1 VKAML
6 SKAILGK
13 KIGMTQIFDER
24 GEALSVTLVE
34 AGPCLVIQKKTVEN
48 DGYSALKV
56 GYGDVK
62 EKRLNKPNL
71 GQFKKN
77 QLKPKKYLKEFKL
90 QDIDKY
96 SVGDE
101 IKVDVFQPGDKI
113 DVIGISKGKGFTGGI
128 KRWNFRRGPMSHGS
142 MYHRRPGSGGATGP
156 ARVFKGRKLPGHMG
170 TDRVTVQN
178 LEVVKID
185 PDKNILIIKGSVP
198 GPKKSLLFIKN
209 TVKAG
214 K

>member
-1 VKAML
+1 ML

-13 KIGMTQIFDER
+13 KIGMTQIFDEK
-24 GEALSVTLVE
+24 GEALPVTLVE

-48 DGYSALKV
+48 DGYGALKV

-62 EKRLNKPNL
+62 EKRLNKPDL

-77 QLKPKKYLKEFKL
+77 QLKPKKYLREFKL

-101 IKVDVFQPGDKI
+101 IKVDVFQPGDKV

-142 MYHRRPGSGGATGP
+142 MYHRRPGSGGATDP

-178 LEVVKID
+178 LEVVKVD
-185 PDKNILIIKGSVP
+185 TDKNILIIKGSVP

>member
-1 VKAML
+1 ML

-13 KIGMTQIFDER
+13 KIGMTQIFDEK
-24 GEALSVTLVE
+24 GEALPVTLVE

-48 DGYSALKV
+48 DGYGALKV

-62 EKRLNKPNL
+62 EKRLNKPDL

-77 QLKPKKYLKEFKL
+77 QLKPKKYLREFKL

-101 IKVDVFQPGDKI
+101 IKVDVFQPGDKV

-128 KRWNFRRGPMSHGS
+128 KRWNFRRGLESRLDVPQK
-142 MYHRRPGSGGATGP
+142 TGI
-156 ARVFKGRKLPGHMG
+156 GWS
-170 TDRVTVQN
+170 N
-178 LEVVKID
+178 
-185 PDKNILIIKGSVP
+185 
-198 GPKKSLLFIKN
+198 
-209 TVKAG
+209 
-214 K
+214 